1 MTALAL
7 VGGMNVA
14 LAQTDVTST
23 YITNADF
30 SSTDGWT
37 QNHSNSN
44 YWALGN
50 GLIGTY
56 AIANNKNST
65 TDATHLSTEYCLG
78 IQCRWSTNYANFTQE
93 TAELPVGVYT
103 LTYDVQNT
111 NTSTTSATYENRFT
125 VKVGETTYTDS
136 KTEWMTSSSGWTEHT
151 ISFTIEAA
159 STATISLGYGTG
171 SNNFG
176 SANTPHLYVS
186 HLKLTWTDPN
196 AAANAATLAANKET
210 LNGYIKKATALNSV
224 LSDAALT
231 TAIETAQDVY
241 DNATDYATDNDG
253 VVSASTT
260 LNNAITTA
268 LSSATAVA
276 LENGTFD
283 TTPNNTLNG
292 DGTTTFGGTLSTAT
306 SNPDNTKEMTAN
318 TGDHGYLYEVTGW
331 TQYSKFNSTA
341 SQGTTSEYGTAM
353 PANGWSTNSTTP
365 PATDMF
371 GGSTGAALHLSAG
384 WNDQARYQQTIN
396 DLPSGR
402 YVFYYEVINQ
412 HSSTGIAS
420 NYTGVG
426 GAAGDFYG
434 TTNRFVYSDLRSAA
448 QGEWIAQA
456 FEFDVAK
463 TANISFNVGF
473 TTSTEGSGNGAKLW
487 IDNVLVYRI
496 GDLTVTDADAEAI
509 LEEVAALDDVVY
521 NATDKNTLA
530 DAKNTFES
538 NKNIDNYNALN
549 DALIAAKASVTVYT
563 TLNTAITNVEGWT
576 ATSAAESIR
585 AKYNN
590 GEYANETTAA
600 NIYSEYQAT
609 EMTALV
615 ADEATDFTSVILN
628 PSFETNDMTGW
639 SAESRNDTGV
649 KANSD
654 GTYTTSGVDGDYLF
668 NSWGGTAENNVYQ
681 TIKNLPAGTYTL
693 TALVAGFNGEEL
705 VIAANETTN
714 KVTVAGDK
722 TVGYTAAVEFTLSAT
737 TDVVIKVSNTK
748 SQSTSDASFIKAD
761 NFKLT
766 KGSLTTNDYTALNAA
781 IATVEANTIG
791 FQTGEYAPYKNV
803 DAVKALA
810 AAKAVDQTG
819 SILVTQLDDIV
830 NNLTNATWTAN
841 TEEVNAF
848 YDGTFAIQPEHT
860 TGPTALDG
868 WNNPQGIRQ
877 LIKNTDTYPGLN
889 SATDKAA
896 VFAWG
901 NTTLEYG
908 KTEGYT
914 MPLAAHTIYEL
925 TFKTCGWI
933 DGDMGYVNVTVLN
946 SSNEGLSQKTSATAT
961 KRIREENPWDEFKVL
976 FETGE
981 AGNYTFS
988 MWTSKHTT
996 FTDLVLKK
1004 AVAEVI
1010 TIAEDAT
1017 TAPAASEYANV
1028 TLSRTLSSSYWNT
1041 FSVPFD
1047 MDIPDG
1053 WTVKEF
1059 VSAEDN
1065 TLNFQAATSIQAG
1078 VPYLVKTEADVVN
1091 PTFEGVTVE
1100 ATEGETIGE
1109 GDYKFAAQIYNKSLA
1124 TDGTIAYLSTDGT
1137 IKKLTSGGLKGLRA
1151 YFVLPTSTP
1160 EGARIA
1166 FIDDGG
1172 TTTGIESMA
1181 SEVQK
1186 VENGVYDLQGRRVE
1200 AMKKGLYIVNGK
1212 KVVK

>member
-1 MTALAL
+1 MAYKGLDSWDNSHNSKGSYLKLTATGNEELAFIQTPEFEAVNGNTAGANKFTGSSNWKEVSLTFDVETEGNVTLNILHHL
-7 VGGMNVA
+7 VGGVR
-14 LAQTDVTST
+14 TDVV
-23 YITNADF
+23 ID
-30 SSTDGWT
+30 D
-37 QNHSNSN
+37 
-44 YWALGN
+44 LR
-50 GLIGTY
+50 L
-56 AIANNKNST
+56 
-65 TDATHLSTEYCLG
+65 
-78 IQCRWSTNYANFTQE
+78 
-93 TAELPVGVYT
+93 
-103 LTYDVQNT
+103 
-111 NTSTTSATYENRFT
+111 
-125 VKVGETTYTDS
+125 TYTDS
-136 KTEWMTSSSGWTEHT
+136 Q
-151 ISFTIEAA
+151 
-159 STATISLGYGTG
+159 
-171 SNNFG
+171 
-176 SANTPHLYVS
+176 
-186 HLKLTWTDPN
+186 
-196 AAANAATLAANKET
+196 AAAHAATLAANKET
-210 LNGYIKKATALNSV
+210 LNGYIKKATALNGV
-224 LSDAALT
+224 LSDADLT
-231 TAIETAQDVY
+231 TAIGTAQDVY

-268 LSSATAVA
+268 LSSATPVA

-306 SNPDNTKEMTAN
+306 SNPDNTKDMTAN
-318 TGDHGYLYEVTGW
+318 TGDHGYLYDVTGW

-365 PATDMF
+365 PTTDML

-384 WNDQARYQQTIN
+384 WGDQARYQQTIN
-396 DLPSGR
+396 ELPSGR

-412 HSSTGIAS
+412 HSNTGIAS
-420 NYTGVG
+420 NYTGVS

-434 TTNRFVYSDLRSAA
+434 TTKGFVFSNLNNAA

-463 TANISFNVGF
+463 TTNINFNVGV
-473 TTSTEGSGNGAKLW
+473 TTSTAGSGNGAKLW
-487 IDNVLVYRI
+487 FDNVLVYRI
-496 GDLTVTDADAEAI
+496 GEVVVTDADANAI
-509 LEEVAALDDVVY
+509 LENVAKLDGKAY
-521 NATDKNTLA
+521 NTTEKNDLAAKKSVFENNKTL
-530 DAKNTFES
+530 
-538 NKNIDNYNALN
+538 DNYNALSA
-549 DALIAAKASVTVYT
+549 ALVTAQNSVAVYEA
-563 TLNTAITNVEGWT
+563 LNTAITNVEGWT
-576 ATSAAESIR
+576 SDKTAVTAPIR
-585 AKYNN
+585 SKYTN
-590 GEYANETTAA
+590 GEYNDETKAED
-600 NIYSEYQAT
+600 IYTEYQVA
-609 EMTALV
+609 ELAALV
-615 ADEATDFTSVILN
+615 NADADDYTSAIIN

-649 KANSD
+649 KANSN
-654 GTYTTSGVDGDYLF
+654 GTYTTSGVDGNYLF

-681 TIKNLPAGTYTL
+681 TIKALPAGTYTL
-693 TALVAGFNGEEL
+693 TALVAGFNGEKL
-705 VIAANETTN
+705 VIAANDNTN
-714 KVTVAGDK
+714 EVTVAGDK
-722 TVGYTAAVEFTLSAT
+722 TVGYTAAVEFILDNAA
-737 TDVVIKVSNTK
+737 DVVIKVSNTK
-748 SQSTSDASFIKAD
+748 SQDGSDASFIKAD

-766 KGSLTTNDYTALNAA
+766 KGSLTTNDYTALIAA
-781 IATVEANTIG
+781 IEAAEAKTLG
-791 FQTGEYAPYKNV
+791 FQSGEYAPYKNV

-810 AAKAVDQTG
+810 AAKAVDQNVPM
-819 SILVTQLDDIV
+819 LATQLDDIV
-830 NNLTNATWTAN
+830 SNLTNATWTAN

-868 WNNPQGIRQ
+868 WNNPEGIRQ
-877 LIKNTDTYPGLN
+877 LIKNTTTYAGLN
-889 SATDKAA
+889 SATDNAA

-901 NTTLEYG
+901 GTTLEYG

-946 SSNEGLSQKTSATAT
+946 SSNEGLSQKNSATAT
-961 KRIREENPWDEFKVL
+961 KRITEENPWNEFKAI

-981 AGNYTFS
+981 AGNYTFG

-1004 AVAEVI
+1004 AVAEEI
-1010 TIAEDAT
+1010 TISEDAT
-1017 TAPAASEYANV
+1017 EAPAASEYANV
-1028 TLSRTLSSSYWNT
+1028 TLNRTLSSSYWNT

-1047 MDIPDG
+1047 MDIPEG

-1065 TLNFQAATSIQAG
+1065 TLNFSAATSIQAG

-1091 PTFEGVTVE
+1091 PTFNGVAVK
-1100 ATEGETIGE
+1100 AIEGETMGE
-1109 GDYKFAAQIYNKSLA
+1109 GDYQFAAQIYNKELA
-1124 TDGTIAYLSTDGT
+1124 TDGTIAYLATDGY
-1137 IKKLTSGGLKGLRA
+1137 IKKLASGGSLKGLRA
-1151 YFVLPTSTP
+1151 YFIVPT
-1160 EGARIA
+1160 GANARIA